1 MSAPPVELP
10 PSHSTSGHHDGLG
23 RRTLRFDREDGVI
36 LERLQVRPE
45 LAAFEAPLRER
56 MERAVAFEDERFA
69 RVRAIE
75 RDPGGGLTVVSEFV
89 AGNRVCDLLEA
100 AAGLSAEDA
109 TSLSVDA
116 ALGFLLEVLPALAAL
131 HTVAGF
137 THGSVGPDRTVLTPT
152 GQVVLLD
159 SIFGHTLERLH
170 FNRRRLWSELRIA
183 APPAAGPTR
192 FDIAADLGQASLT
205 GVMIVVGRL
214 LKDSEYPDGLNALVN
229 EVVEIAQ
236 IRGSARFASGLHQF
250 LQRTLPIEGRKPYA
264 SADEAAT
271 ELRQLAREIGT
282 ERCRTALVAFV
293 DDMNRTLAASEL
305 HAASSAAT
313 FAGAFEA
320 AAETIALDEYD
331 PAFDEDAIVASAE
344 NEELI
349 VASVEDEEFVVP
361 SVDFEELVVVASVE
375 DEELAAAVEDERA
388 TSFEL
393 LDSLVPESAVEP
405 IAFEEEAEP
414 AVAFE
419 PEPVAWIEPEFEPVE
434 EPIEEPIAAGEA
446 EAPAFDPIPEELV
459 AQSEMHVA
467 SPDENARNLM
477 DRDAV
482 RELAVGREI
491 ELVRER
497 FAMEAERVPE
507 PRIAFDEAF
516 PDPAIQ
522 GPSAAPL
529 LELQQE
535 TAAWRAAFVSL
546 DEEQP
551 KPAAP
556 EPVAEP
562 EPIPS
567 ARKRKRGAKADR
579 DKLRSNAP
587 GPVFVPPPAVAPMAP
602 ITMAPPAPAPRMPAP
617 LYVPQAMP
625 AYGGGQQSAYGRSEP
640 VRQEPVIKA
649 SPPPTLVPAAAAPI
663 GLRLKSDSPGGHMP
677 IAPRVER
684 REDRHEARSAV
695 TAVPHL
701 ARGASERTSSFPWK
715 LVAGVVLVLVGVG
728 VGRAYWPERKP
739 SSSASAAT
747 GSTRPQPDAAAAAAV
762 LTGGTAG
769 SIVISTQPAGVRVL
783 LDGDPKGETP
793 LTLDAVP
800 PGRHTLTFITA
811 SGTVKK
817 TVRVESGKSISLD
830 VPVGPGMVVIFTPI
844 VLDISESGRSLG
856 TTELERLILSPG
868 RHVLTFTSREYGYSS
883 SQTVEVEPGEERSIT
898 VIPMGEI
905 SLNADPWAYISIDGK
920 NTGKQTPIARL
931 EVPLGTHEIKF
942 THPDLGEKTLTA
954 VVTAATTATLS
965 VDLNKPKD

>member
-1 MSAPPVELP
+1 MSAPPLELP
-10 PSHSTSGHHDGLG
+10 PSHSTSGHQDGLG

-393 LDSLVPESAVEP
+393 LDSLVPETAVEP

-434 EPIEEPIAAGEA
+434 EPIEEPIAAG
-446 EAPAFDPIPEELV
+446 
-459 AQSEMHVA
+459 
-467 SPDENARNLM
+467 
-477 DRDAV
+477 
-482 RELAVGREI
+482 
-491 ELVRER
+491 
-497 FAMEAERVPE
+497 
-507 PRIAFDEAF
+507 
-516 PDPAIQ
+516 
-522 GPSAAPL
+522 
-529 LELQQE
+529 
-535 TAAWRAAFVSL
+535 
-546 DEEQP
+546 
-551 KPAAP
+551 
-556 EPVAEP
+556 
-562 EPIPS
+562 
-567 ARKRKRGAKADR
+567 
-579 DKLRSNAP
+579 
-587 GPVFVPPPAVAPMAP
+587 
-602 ITMAPPAPAPRMPAP
+602 
-617 LYVPQAMP
+617 
-625 AYGGGQQSAYGRSEP
+625 
-640 VRQEPVIKA
+640 
-649 SPPPTLVPAAAAPI
+649 
-663 GLRLKSDSPGGHMP
+663 
-677 IAPRVER
+677 
-684 REDRHEARSAV
+684 
-695 TAVPHL
+695 
-701 ARGASERTSSFPWK
+701 
-715 LVAGVVLVLVGVG
+715 
-728 VGRAYWPERKP
+728 
-739 SSSASAAT
+739 
-747 GSTRPQPDAAAAAAV
+747 
-762 LTGGTAG
+762 
-769 SIVISTQPAGVRVL
+769 
-783 LDGDPKGETP
+783 
-793 LTLDAVP
+793 
-800 PGRHTLTFITA
+800 
-811 SGTVKK
+811 
-817 TVRVESGKSISLD
+817 
-830 VPVGPGMVVIFTPI
+830 
-844 VLDISESGRSLG
+844 
-856 TTELERLILSPG
+856 
-868 RHVLTFTSREYGYSS
+868 
-883 SQTVEVEPGEERSIT
+883 
-898 VIPMGEI
+898 
-905 SLNADPWAYISIDGK
+905 
-920 NTGKQTPIARL
+920 
-931 EVPLGTHEIKF
+931 
-942 THPDLGEKTLTA
+942 
-954 VVTAATTATLS
+954 
-965 VDLNKPKD
+965 